1 MEIKREAGEGR
12 WATPRRRKKLKTHT
26 HTHIRTK
33 VHDDTYDDVEEKLVS
48 MPFPLG
54 MIVP

>member
-48 MPFPLG
+48 MPFPFG
-54 MIVP
+54 MIIP